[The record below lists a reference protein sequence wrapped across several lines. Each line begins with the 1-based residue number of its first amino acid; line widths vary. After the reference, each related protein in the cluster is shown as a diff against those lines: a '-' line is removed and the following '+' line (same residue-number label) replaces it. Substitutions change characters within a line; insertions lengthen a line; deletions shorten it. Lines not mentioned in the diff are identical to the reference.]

1 MKKIFLGITF
11 VIILLMAGVC
21 GWFLNRKLDVNEKK
35 EVGTIVLK
43 CEDQTYQAV
52 SDGTYDL
59 RSEDGLVTTA
69 TTDKDGIITF
79 ENIAVG
85 LYTIVSTSIPE
96 GYELPY
102 PETEIDLQDGK
113 KVSITKTYKR
123 IVPRLVL
130 TVEDLDGNPIKD
142 AKIELYDEDEYIL
155 NTGYTNEKGLYTFN
169 FDTTGTYYMQQ
180 LETPDGYVKDDT
192 LYRLTLDDDD
202 NFTFRT
208 TIVNQYETGE
218 ESLSA

>member
-11 VIILLMAGVC
+11 VVLLLIAGVC
-21 GWFLNRKLDVNEKK
+21 GWFLNSKFDANDKK

-43 CEDQTYQAV
+43 CEDQTYQTV
-52 SDGTYDL
+52 PDGTYDL
-59 RSEDGLVTTA
+59 RSEDGLVMSATA
-69 TTDKDGIITF
+69 DEKGIITF
-79 ENIAVG
+79 EDISVG
-85 LYTIVSTSIPE
+85 SYTIVSTSIPE

-102 PETEIDLQDGK
+102 PETEIDLQEGK

-130 TVEDLDGNPIKD
+130 TVEDEDGNPIKD
-142 AKIELYDEDEYIL
+142 AKIELYNEEEYIL
-155 NTGYTNEKGLYTFN
+155 NTGYTNEEGLYTFN

-180 LETPDGYVKDDT
+180 LEAPDGYVKVDT
-192 LYRLTLDDDD
+192 LYRLTLDEDD
-202 NFTFRT
+202 NFTFYT

-218 ESLSA
+218 ESLAA

>member
-1 MKKIFLGITF
+1 MEKIFLGITF
-11 VIILLMAGVC
+11 VVLLLIAGVC
-21 GWFLNRKLDVNEKK
+21 GWLLNSEFNVNDKK

-43 CEDQTYQAV
+43 CEDQTYQTV

-59 RSEDGLVTTA
+59 RSEDGLVMSATA
-69 TTDKDGIITF
+69 DEKGIITF
-79 ENIAVG
+79 EDISVG
-85 LYTIVSTSIPE
+85 SYTIVSTSIPE

-102 PETEIDLQDGK
+102 PETEIDLQEGK

-130 TVEDLDGNPIKD
+130 TVEDEDGNPIKD
-142 AKIELYDEDEYIL
+142 AKIELYNEEEYIL
-155 NTGYTNEKGLYTFN
+155 NTGYTNEEGLYTFN

-180 LETPDGYVKDDT
+180 LEAPDGYVKDDT
-192 LYRLTLDDDD
+192 LYRLTLDEDD
-202 NFTFRT
+202 NFTFYT

-218 ESLSA
+218 ESLAA

>member
-11 VIILLMAGVC
+11 VVILLMAGIC
-21 GWFLNRKLDVNEKK
+21 GWFLNRKFDESNKK

-43 CEDQTYQAV
+43 CEDQTYQTV
-52 SDGTYDL
+52 PDGTYDL
-59 RSEDGLVTTA
+59 RSEDGLVMSATA
-69 TTDKDGIITF
+69 DTDGMITF
-79 ENIAVG
+79 KNVSIG
-85 LYTIVSTSIPE
+85 SYKIVSTSIPE

-102 PETEIDLQDGK
+102 PETEIDLQAGE

-123 IVPRLVL
+123 MVPRLVL
-130 TVEDLDGNPIKD
+130 TVEDQDGNPIKD
-142 AKIELYDEDEYIL
+142 AKIELYDEEEYIL
-155 NTGYTNEKGLYTFN
+155 NTGYTNQEGLYTFN

-192 LYRLTLDDDD
+192 LYRLTLDDDE

-208 TIVNQYETGE
+208 TIVNQYEPGE

>member
-11 VIILLMAGVC
+11 VVLLLIAGVC
-21 GWFLNRKLDVNEKK
+21 GWFLNSKFDANDKK

-43 CEDQTYQAV
+43 CEDQTYQTV
-52 SDGTYDL
+52 PDGTYDL
-59 RSEDGLVTTA
+59 RSEDGLVMSATA
-69 TTDKDGIITF
+69 DEKGMITF
-79 ENIAVG
+79 EDISVG
-85 LYTIVSTSIPE
+85 SYTIVSTSIPE

-102 PETEIDLQDGK
+102 PETEIDLQEGK

-130 TVEDLDGNPIKD
+130 TVEDEDGNPIKD
-142 AKIELYDEDEYIL
+142 AKIELYNEEEYIL
-155 NTGYTNEKGLYTFN
+155 NTGYTNEEGLYTFN

-180 LETPDGYVKDDT
+180 LEAPDGYVKVDT
-192 LYRLTLDDDD
+192 LYRLTLDEDD
-202 NFTFRT
+202 NFTFYT

-218 ESLSA
+218 ESLAA

>member
-11 VIILLMAGVC
+11 VVLLLVAGVC
-21 GWFLNRKLDVNEKK
+21 GWFLNSKFDANDKK

-43 CEDQTYQAV
+43 CEDQTYQTV
-52 SDGTYDL
+52 PDGTYDL
-59 RSEDGLVTTA
+59 RSEDGLVMSATA
-69 TTDKDGIITF
+69 DEKGMITF
-79 ENIAVG
+79 EDISVG
-85 LYTIVSTSIPE
+85 SYTIVSTSIPD

-102 PETEIDLQDGK
+102 PETEIDLQEGK

-130 TVEDLDGNPIKD
+130 TVEDEDGNPIKD
-142 AKIELYDEDEYIL
+142 AKIELYNEEEYIL
-155 NTGYTNEKGLYTFN
+155 NTGYTNEEGLYTFN

-180 LETPDGYVKDDT
+180 LEAPDGYVKDDT
-192 LYRLTLDDDD
+192 LYRLTLDEDD
-202 NFTFRT
+202 NFTFYT

-218 ESLSA
+218 ESLAA